1 MGVDG
6 VREVHP
12 SLLDRGIDLVA
23 VGELCLFMF
32 EDDNL
37 YRIVV
42 PDSAKKQS
50 LSGFQKRVRQQG
62 YTPSPVTPENVEHV
76 GSARHGVFLFLYHL
90 WRRRIP
96 FTVLDIGSFVG
107 SFSLRI
113 ASCARTFGERT
124 QVIAFDPTD
133 AGALMNYNIELNGLG
148 DWVRHEDLAI
158 GEVDGLAVFDCRAGH
173 SDSSHVRGDR
183 EEGTGVA
190 RRGVRER
197 AWSFVERPL
206 RAARRSVRATF
217 GERARQSRKSST
229 LTYSIIARS
238 NQIQTYLNRGGIESD
253 LFVKID
259 AEGMDPIIVRQL
271 MTLLHQRRISI
282 IFEFAPGQF
291 EKEERGRELL
301 DKLSAY
307 YYVFD
312 MFYSPNPTRFRLVR
326 REELAALASEVR
338 EQRRYGYTDLFL
350 LDKRIPDCAGLVE
363 RLSSL
368 RELPDVYWL
377 AWPPEEGGL

>member
-1 MGVDG
+1 M
-6 VREVHP
+6 HP
-12 SLLDRGIDLVA
+12 SLLEGGIDLVA

-76 GSARHGVFLFLYHL
+76 GSARHGVFLFLNHL

-173 SDSSHVRGDR
+173 SDSSHVREDR
-183 EEGTGVA
+183 EEGVRGT
-190 RRGVRER
+190 RRGVREKAR
-197 AWSFVERPL
+197 GLVERPL
-206 RAARRSVRATF
+206 GAVKRCVRATF
-217 GERARQSRKSST
+217 GEGARESRKSST

-259 AEGMDPIIVRQL
+259 AEGMDPVIVRQQ
-271 MTLLHQRRISI
+271 MTLLPQRRISI

-291 EKEERGRELL
+291 EKGERARELL
-301 DKLSAY
+301 DRLSAY

-312 MFYSPNPTRFRLVR
+312 VFYSPNPTRFQLVR
-326 REELAALASEVR
+326 RADLAALASEVR
-338 EQRRYGYTDLFL
+338 EHRRYGYTDLFL
-350 LDKRIPDCAGLVE
+350 LDRRIPDCTGLVE

-377 AWPPEEGGL
+377 AWPAEEGGL